1 MCYNPSISLITFSVM
16 AISTIFLIYRNYPND
31 RWFAILFISAGVMQ
45 LIEYFMWSNQ
55 SCGLANH
62 LATMGAFLL
71 LLIQPLAILIG
82 AYYFG
87 TLVFS
92 QNDKEKILP
101 IIWIYGIIIGIIA
114 IIGIRSGMKNRLCSL
129 PNGKHLDWNIAKL
142 FGGKKVIYLF
152 FFLYYAMFFLLLLS
166 KPWYLGFIIAIM
178 LLGSLFF
185 SVFFIKNPSWKSLW
199 CWTVNFIPIIY
210 IIISYIIDKYKKE

>member
-1 MCYNPSISLITFSVM
+1 M

-31 RWFAILFISAGVMQ
+31 RWFSIIFISAGVMQ
-45 LIEYFMWSNQ
+45 LIEYFMWRNK
-55 SCGLANH
+55 SCGLTNH

-71 LLIQPLAILIG
+71 LLIQPIATIIG
-82 AYYFG
+82 AYFFG
-87 TLVFS
+87 NLLI
-92 QNDKEKILP
+92 DRKKLLP

-114 IIGIRSGMKNRLCSL
+114 IIGIKSGMKNWLCSL
-129 PNGKHLDWNIAKL
+129 PNGRHLDWNIAKL

-166 KPWYLGFIIAIM
+166 RPWYLGFIIAIM
-178 LLGSLFF
+178 LIGTLFF
-185 SVFFIKNPSWKSLW
+185 SVFFIRNPSWKSLW

-210 IIISYIIDKYKKE
+210 IILSFLINKNEIKPQIQKKLI